1 MKFESGYTV
10 ETVFDGSKVGIEPFS
25 VEVSPAGEVLILD
38 YQNSNIYKTSSP
50 LSRNSRPKLVVG
62 SPEGYTGHVD
72 GKLREATMNHPK
84 GFAVDDAGNIY
95 VADTMNSAI
104 RKISDSGVV
113 TIAGGGKWARG
124 GAHTDGPSE
133 DAKFSSD
140 FDLVYVGSSCSLL
153 VIDRGNQA
161 IREIQ
166 LHQDDCSDHHYHHP
180 RRHRHREDD
189 DDDSN
194 LHHLGI
200 ALLVTAVFLGYM
212 IALVQRRLTAL
223 FSSHNDLE
231 TQTRGILPPP
241 SQYQLNAKPIRPPL
255 IPPPPAEDDD
265 EYERSG
271 ENLFVSIGR
280 LVAAASAS
288 VFEIFG
294 GMFSRSR
301 PNNKKSRPQ
310 QHHPPH
316 HHRRL
321 QHYPSY
327 PDYDNPPAARPLQE
341 SYVIPREEEP
351 PHLEPVDPT
360 PRNSYS
366 HTPPKDVVERA
377 RHFKQSRPNATYTG
391 WTGDPRQQQLQQQ
404 QHQQQHYQHQQQQQF
419 QQLHRHQ
426 KHRAPSPQTYIEKS
440 CETKE
445 IVFGAVQEQDGRRE
459 AMVIK
464 AVDYSDPAAFN
475 RYNVRSRYNYNA
487 TYSHGY
493 N

>member
-1 MKFESGYTV
+1 MVMGKNGVLFVVVTLTLLLLGCSSSSSAAPPAAKIVGAVVTNVVSLFKLLWSLKSTTSPTPKPVVSSRSTMKFESGYTV

-50 LSRNSRPKLVVG
+50 LSRS
-62 SPEGYTGHVD
+62 
-72 GKLREATMNHPK
+72 
-84 GFAVDDAGNIY
+84 
-95 VADTMNSAI
+95 
-104 RKISDSGVV
+104 
-113 TIAGGGKWARG
+113 
-124 GAHTDGPSE
+124 
-133 DAKFSSD
+133 
-140 FDLVYVGSSCSLL
+140 
-153 VIDRGNQA
+153 
-161 IREIQ
+161 
-166 LHQDDCSDHHYHHP
+166 
-180 RRHRHREDD
+180 
-189 DDDSN
+189 
-194 LHHLGI
+194 I
-200 ALLVTAVFLGYM
+200 ALLATAVFLGYM
-212 IALVQRRLTAL
+212 IALVQRRMAAL
-223 FSSHNDLE
+223 FSSHSDLE
-231 TQTRGILPPP
+231 TPTRGILPPP

-255 IPPPPAEDDD
+255 IPPPAEDDD
-265 EYERSG
+265 EYEKTG

-280 LVAAASAS
+280 LFAAASAS

-301 PNNKKSRPQ
+301 PNKKSRPQ
-310 QHHPPH
+310 QHHH
-316 HHRRL
+316 HHHRL

-327 PDYDNPPAARPLQE
+327 PNYDNPPVARPLQE

-366 HTPPKDVVERA
+366 HTPLKDVERA
-377 RHFKQSRPNATYTG
+377 RHFKQSRPNATYSG

-404 QHQQQHYQHQQQQQF
+404 QQQQHQQQHYYQQQQQQQQQQF